1 MRPSRPLSNLSLP
14 VRLLIVCAVAAL
26 LAGCGRD
33 ATSVGGEAA
42 STPAAAAAEGD
53 SEADATSI
61 GSLEAVALE
70 LGTTL
75 DVDGR
80 VAVASERVRA
90 SDTVHVSLITVGEV
104 ERATLVARWRDA
116 AGTEIAVDEREIS
129 ATGPAV
135 HTFSRTPET
144 PWAAG
149 RYEVEVMLG
158 DESAGLRAFEVR

>member
-1 MRPSRPLSNLSLP
+1 MHRSRPLSNPSLP
-14 VRLLIVCAVAAL
+14 VRLLMVAAVAGL

-33 ATSVGGEAA
+33 AASAGAET
-42 STPAAAAAEGD
+42 STPAATADASEPPAAAPE
-53 SEADATSI
+53 

-80 VAVASERVRA
+80 VALASERVRA
-90 SDTVHVSLITVGEV
+90 SDTVHVSLVTVGEV

-158 DESAGLRAFEVR
+158 DESAGVRPFEVR